1 MTNKSMTQLERQWQ
15 ILTILPMAS
24 GQPKSTGN
32 IHLELSE
39 KLGTSIPRRT
49 VERDLESLTERFDLR
64 RTTAGKSNYWSWDD
78 VPVMWLPGLDK
89 EKALALFMVKQNLTG
104 LLPEAT
110 IHTLEPFFRA
120 AEDKLSST
128 PSGVRSWKQKFR
140 LIESRQMLC
149 APEIDEHALRE
160 VRHALLYDE
169 PINVTW
175 RSRTG
180 EHRRPRIILPLAI
193 VQRGAELYLIYRD
206 LEDAHDGFVP
216 MQRIQSARHSLAERP
231 AQTLFDIDAYLE
243 SGQLGFG
250 KQYPIRIGQ
259 TIRLEAAFSRKTAD
273 RLRETPLTTGQVL
286 KDRTDGRVALKASV
300 KFSGQL
306 LWWLLSYGASVEVI
320 GPAPLRRMMAETLKK
335 AAERYSPDPEADP
348 GGALCSAN
356 SPKQDH
362 SCI

>member
-1 MTNKSMTQLERQWQ
+1 MANISITQLERQWQ

-24 GQPKSTGN
+24 GQPKSTGD
-32 IHLELSE
+32 IQFELSE

-49 VERDLESLTERFDLR
+49 VERDLEALAERFDLQ
-64 RTTAGKSNYWSWDD
+64 RTTAGKANYWSWED

-89 EKALALFMVKQNLTG
+89 EQALALFMVKQNLIG

-149 APEIDEHALRE
+149 APEIDEQALRI

-180 EHRRPRIILPLAI
+180 VHRHSRAILPLAI

-206 LEDAHDGFVP
+206 LDDSHDGFMP
-216 MQRIQSARHSLAERP
+216 MQRIQSARPSLAQRP
-231 AQTLFDIDAYLE
+231 AQALFDIDAYLE

-250 KQYPIRIGQ
+250 KQYPIRVGQ
-259 TIRLEAAFSRKTAD
+259 TIRLEVAFSRKTAD
-273 RLRETPLTTGQVL
+273 RLRETPLANDQTL
-286 KDRTDGRVALKASV
+286 KDLPDGRVRLRASV

-306 LWWLLSYGASVEVI
+306 LWWLLSYGASAEVI
-320 GPAPLRRMMAETLKK
+320 GPASLRNMVAEKLKR
-335 AAERYSPDPEADP
+335 AAERYSID
-348 GGALCSAN
+348 S
-356 SPKQDH
+356 
-362 SCI
+362 

>member
-1 MTNKSMTQLERQWQ
+1 MTNNSITQLERQWQ

-24 GQPKSTGN
+24 SQPKSTGE

-39 KLGTSIPRRT
+39 KLGTLIPRRT
-49 VERDLESLTERFDLR
+49 VERDLESLAERFDLQ
-64 RTTAGKSNYWSWDD
+64 RTTAGKSNYWSWED

-89 EKALALFMVKQNLTG
+89 EQALALFMVKQNLIG

-120 AEDKLSST
+120 AEEKLSST
-128 PSGVRSWKQKFR
+128 PSGVRSWKKKFR

-149 APEIDEHALRE
+149 APEINEQALRM

-180 EHRRPRIILPLAI
+180 ERQHPCTILPLAI

-206 LEDAHDGFVP
+206 LDDSHDGFMP
-216 MQRIQSARHSLAERP
+216 MQRIQSARPSLAERP
-231 AQTLFDIDAYLE
+231 AQTVFDIDAYLE

-273 RLRETPLTTGQVL
+273 RLRETPLTINQVL
-286 KDRTDGRVALKASV
+286 KDRNDGRVTLKASV

-320 GPAPLRRMMAETLKK
+320 RPAPLRHMVAETLII
-335 AAERYSPDPEADP
+335 AAERYLTDAGADVSDTFFCVNAP
-348 GGALCSAN
+348 T
-356 SPKQDH
+356 
-362 SCI
+362 

>member
-1 MTNKSMTQLERQWQ
+1 MTNNSITQLERQWQ

-24 GQPKSTGN
+24 SQPKSTGE

-49 VERDLESLTERFDLR
+49 VERDLESLAERFDLQ
-64 RTTAGKSNYWSWDD
+64 RTTAGKSNYWSWED

-89 EKALALFMVKQNLTG
+89 EQALALFMVRQNLIG

-110 IHTLEPFFRA
+110 IHSLEPFFRA

-128 PSGVRSWKQKFR
+128 PCGVRSWKQKFR

-149 APEIDEHALRE
+149 APEINEQALRL

-175 RSRTG
+175 RNRAG
-180 EHRRPRIILPLAI
+180 DKEHRHCILPLAI
-193 VQRGAELYLIYRD
+193 TQRGAELYLIYRNLD
-206 LEDAHDGFVP
+206 DAHDGFVP
-216 MQRIQSARHSLAERP
+216 MQRIQSAHPSLADRP

-250 KQYPIRIGQ
+250 KQYPIRVGQ

-273 RLRETPLTTGQVL
+273 RLRETPLVNDQVL
-286 KDRTDGRVALKASV
+286 KDRPDGRVGLRASV

-320 GPAPLRRMMAETLKK
+320 GPALLRSLVAETLKN
-335 AAERYSPDPEADP
+335 AAEQYSRDSHE
-348 GGALCSAN
+348 
-356 SPKQDH
+356 
-362 SCI
+362 